1 MDILCKKGLLDV
13 IHAHL
18 CKSHSTSVTSSFQCT
33 GSLTTPDLIVAAW
46 TPNFFYIFLST
57 EQNLIHSNWKQI
69 YPTVHNQTP
78 ISKSPDG
85 TDESHLAH

>member
-33 GSLTTPDLIVAAW
+33 GSLTTPDLIVAALGMGHR
-46 TPNFFYIFLST
+46 PLNFST
-57 EQNLIHSNWKQI
+57 SSYLQ
-69 YPTVHNQTP
+69 
-78 ISKSPDG
+78 SK
-85 TDESHLAH
+85 T